1 MNDISC
7 RGISFP
13 FRIGNKGGVVMSE
26 VDSVSA
32 PHLEESIEQILL
44 TFKGE
49 RVMEHHFGSDLD
61 IDIFEPNES
70 VTHNL
75 IKFQIKEA
83 LDKYEPRI
91 IVESISLSEGED
103 NMVNVEITYIVKEY
117 NSTQTYTTTLGGGS
131 DEN

>member
-1 MNDISC
+1 MSDN

-13 FRIGNKGGVVMSE
+13 FRIGNRGGVVMSG
-26 VDSVSA
+26 VDSMSA

-61 IDIFEPNES
+61 TDIFEPDES
-70 VTHNL
+70 ATHNL

-91 IVESISLSEGED
+91 TVESISLSQRDDE
-103 NMVNVEITYIVKEY
+103 VNAEITYTVKEY

>member
-1 MNDISC
+1 MSDISC

-13 FRIGNKGGVVMSE
+13 FRIGNRGGVVMSG

-70 VTHNL
+70 ATHNL

-83 LDKYEPRI
+83 LEKYEPRI
-91 IVESISLSEGED
+91 TVESISLSQVDEE
-103 NMVNVEITYIVKEY
+103 VNVEITYTVKEY

>member
-1 MNDISC
+1 MSDN

-13 FRIGNKGGVVMSE
+13 FRIGNRGGVVMSG
-26 VDSVSA
+26 VDSMSA

-61 IDIFEPNES
+61 TDIFEPDES
-70 VTHNL
+70 ATHNL

-91 IVESISLSEGED
+91 TVESISLSQID
-103 NMVNVEITYIVKEY
+103 NEVNAEITYTVKEY